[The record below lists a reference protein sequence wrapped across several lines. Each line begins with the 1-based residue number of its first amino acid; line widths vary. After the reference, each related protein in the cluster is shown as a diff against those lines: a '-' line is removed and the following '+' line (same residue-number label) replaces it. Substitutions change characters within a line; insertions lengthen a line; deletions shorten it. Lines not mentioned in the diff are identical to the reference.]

1 MEDCKKTG
9 CGCDGPRVVGRVTAG
24 ERDEILALFERKNG
38 LVELAHA
45 LAAVDDEALKN
56 TYFYE
61 KLVMDMG
68 KTTTKYQQWWEKQA
82 KLHQWD
88 KAAGEVWEID
98 FDTCQVLLRKV

>member
-1 MEDCKKTG
+1 MEACKKAG
-9 CGCDGPRVVGRVTAG
+9 CGCEGPRVVGRVTAR

-45 LAAVDDEALKN
+45 LAAVDDEVLKN
-56 TYFYE
+56 SYFYE

-68 KTTTKYQQWWEKQA
+68 KTTTKYQQWWERQSA
-82 KLHQWD
+82 LHQWD

-98 FDTCQVLLRKV
+98 FDTCQVFLRKT